1 MGVLESIKA
10 EPHTRSILQHST
22 KDVFVR
28 SKETIPH
35 QVLKVFSLPKE
46 LKTVANIPRHLS
58 NKQNHFCAP
67 RFFPSGFMASAVQET
82 EESAEQ
88 NGQEKG
94 ELEQLRK
101 IV

>member
-1 MGVLESIKA
+1 MGALESIKA

-46 LKTVANIPRHLS
+46 PMPNIPRHLS
-58 NKQNHFCAP
+58 NKQNHFWAP